1 MENPFEHILY
11 NDALP
16 EIIKT
21 RVMDDINLIK
31 LGLDLA
37 NLFVIKNPKAIN
49 ESIKNL
55 KK

>member
-1 MENPFEHILY
+1 MENPFEQILS

-16 EIIKT
+16 EIIKSK
-21 RVMDDINLIK
+21 VMDDINLIK

-37 NLFVIKNPKAIN
+37 NLFVVKNPKTIN